1 MKLFVYS
8 YREFDEAEFFQKFAE
23 EYQVELGIC
32 HDAPTMENAYL
43 SEFKYSSIK

>member
-23 EYQVELGIC
+23 EYQGELGIV
-32 HDAPTMENAYL
+32 MML
-43 SEFKYSSIK
+43 QRWKMLI